1 MLSGGR
7 NMTVCKSLRIVLCSL
22 ICIVSSSLSVA
33 DGENNVPTAS
43 PLRLAPSE
51 IAYSEMNTDMPLW
64 AQEDILSGVSEHR
77 YKTLYSGDINVSIY
91 EAKPLKLK
99 LRDYPIDEFVTVV
112 SGKLILTAEGGAPQ
126 HFDVGQSVM
135 VPKGFTGTW
144 EMQGNFRE
152 MVVMI
157 NESACE

>member
-1 MLSGGR
+1 
-7 NMTVCKSLRIVLCSL
+7 MTGCKSLRIVLCSL
-22 ICIVSSSLSVA
+22 ICIVSSPLSVA
-33 DGENNVPTAS
+33 DGENNVPKAS
-43 PLRLAPSE
+43 PLRLAPAE

-77 YKTLYSGDINVSIY
+77 YKTLYSGDINVAIY
-91 EAKPLKLK
+91 EAKPLKLR

-112 SGKLILTAEGGAPQ
+112 SGKLILTAEGEAPQ
-126 HFDVGQSVM
+126 HFDAGQSVL

-157 NESACE
+157 NESACD